1 MPGEKQFAWQSLTLS
16 PQQAVRAWVGRGR
29 QRQNLEESRAADM
42 CFWFS
47 EKACYSVQGK
57 LFDESCSP
65 CSGPEVFGKA
75 EIADVSKRAK
85 HIRYAAICTD
95 ITRNAP
101 VIWGRF

>member
-1 MPGEKQFAWQSLTLS
+1 
-16 PQQAVRAWVGRGR
+16 
-29 QRQNLEESRAADM
+29 M

-85 HIRYAAICTD
+85 HIRYAPICTD